1 LANQKK
7 KRNQLKAYAKFS
19 SIGLQMMAIIAA
31 GSFFGVYLDKNTDTN
46 YYTTTLSLISV
57 FVAIIF
63 VLKKITNDA
72 K

>member
-7 KRNQLKAYAKFS
+7 RKNQLRAYAKFS
-19 SIGLQMMAIIAA
+19 SIGLQMLVIIAA

-46 YYTTTLSLISV
+46 YYTTTLSLVSV

-63 VLKKITNDA
+63 VLKKITHDA